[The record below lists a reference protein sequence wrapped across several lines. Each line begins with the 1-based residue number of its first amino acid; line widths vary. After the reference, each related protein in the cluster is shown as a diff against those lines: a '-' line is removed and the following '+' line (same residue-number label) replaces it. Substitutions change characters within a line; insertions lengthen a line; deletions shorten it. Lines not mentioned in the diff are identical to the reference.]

1 MDNKAFRQAVA
12 TLIDKE
18 FLVDTVQQGVAIPVY
33 TMVPEGNGA
42 WYNPDVPLIGIG
54 LTRSE
59 RIERAVALL
68 KEAGFTWETEPRMS
82 EDGNYVEQH
91 GEGLRMPNGEPVP
104 AMEVLS
110 PSPEYAATIS
120 GATLFTAFTPA
131 FALMMIWVFAP
142 RLGGFPVGKFLDPLV
157 WRGADVS
164 ANHVFGNMHLSA
176 AAFIVFALLVTV
188 LLKRFGRRRRHSA
201 DLGLFGPWRTGAGHS
216 EAHGAARRDPHTHI
230 LRWDHAA
237 DPQQQAG
244 DHPRGLRDG
253 SAGQWPAGE
262 ASAGPSRCS
271 QCHAA
276 GGDQPGLQ
284 LDFCHRRQRD
294 RRECFLL
301 ARHRHDPAASSQER

>member
-110 PSPEYAATIS
+110 PSPGYAATIS

-131 FALMMIWVFAP
+131 FALMMIWVFAFK
-142 RLGGFPVGKFLDPLV
+142 LGGFPWASSSLV
-157 WRGADVS
+157 WQ
-164 ANHVFGNMHLSA
+164 
-176 AAFIVFALLVTV
+176 
-188 LLKRFGRRRRHSA
+188 
-201 DLGLFGPWRTGAGHS
+201 GPT
-216 EAHGAARRDPHTHI
+216 
-230 LRWDHAA
+230 
-237 DPQQQAG
+237 
-244 DHPRGLRDG
+244 
-253 SAGQWPAGE
+253 
-262 ASAGPSRCS
+262 
-271 QCHAA
+271 
-276 GGDQPGLQ
+276 
-284 LDFCHRRQRD
+284 
-294 RRECFLL
+294 
-301 ARHRHDPAASSQER
+301 